1 MNTKRAV
8 FIAVVVLAV
17 AALTVP
23 LMSKRAAAS
32 GSVTSKANALTAK
45 AAAKSSTA
53 AQQQIEQQRDGS
65 GEARAEGQGKI
76 SAETLKALGMTR
88 VNNAQEA
95 SARIAERL
103 LNKKKGGG
111 GEVSIQSGEPSVL
124 NSASALSAALMTTIG
139 GRDNQF

>member
-8 FIAVVVLAV
+8 FLAVVVLAV

-23 LMSKRAAAS
+23 MMSMRAAAS
-32 GSVTSKANALTAK
+32 GSVMSKGNALTAK
-45 AAAKSSTA
+45 AAAKSSTP

-65 GEARAEGQGKI
+65 GEARVEGQGKI
-76 SAETLKALGMTR
+76 SAETLKALGMMR

-103 LNKKKGGG
+103 LNKKKG
-111 GEVSIQSGEPSVL
+111 
-124 NSASALSAALMTTIG
+124 
-139 GRDNQF
+139 